1 MATIARGMMIAP
13 TIFSTNLLSISLY
26 LLPIASDSNLMI
38 IINPIEVLLWT
49 FRRNEKDVVKLY
61 NTLSD
66 LMRITTGGDMLNFG
80 YWTEETKG
88 PLEAQNELCKIF
100 GNLTELQNAKNIID
114 AGSGLSGP
122 SILWKTKFNFLEI
135 TCLDIN
141 FNQLKESSN
150 KIKKILKNSVEVH
163 RLNATSTIL
172 PLMDN
177 SLDRVLALESVQHMK
192 PLESFILESKRV
204 LKNNGI
210 LGLALPVVNEKINS
224 ALELGI
230 LSMTWSSEHYDVD
243 YIKSVLTNSNFKK
256 IEMEKIGSKVYAPLA
271 NYYIENRNSLRKKI
285 LSKYPSYVEKIL
297 FKSLVKMKQL
307 SENNVIDYLLV
318 KCKKDDAN

>member
-1 MATIARGMMIAP
+1 
-13 TIFSTNLLSISLY
+13 
-26 LLPIASDSNLMI
+26 
-38 IINPIEVLLWT
+38 
-49 FRRNEKDVVKLY
+49 
-61 NTLSD
+61 
-66 LMRITTGGDMLNFG
+66 MRITTGGDMLNFG
-80 YWTEETKG
+80 YWTEETKE

-114 AGSGLSGP
+114 VGSGLSGP

-141 FNQLKESSN
+141 SNQLKESSN

-163 RLNATSTIL
+163 LLNATSAIL

-192 PLESFILESKRV
+192 PLECFIQESKRV

-224 ALELGI
+224 ALKLGI

-271 NYYIENRNSLRKKI
+271 NYYIENRNSLRKKRRTLI
-285 LSKYPSYVEKIL
+285 ARAPGLTER
-297 FKSLVKMKQL
+297 
-307 SENNVIDYLLV
+307 
-318 KCKKDDAN
+318 